1 MPMLNRLESLVT
13 RWISRWAEPR
23 AEAVE
28 AARDL
33 TPAVVVT
40 GGSSGIGL
48 ALAHEFARR
57 SQAIVLIARTPS
69 RLESACSELL
79 ERYPNLRVEQLS
91 LDISRPEAIDVLSSW
106 LAEQRLYCD
115 VLVNNAAIG
124 YSGPFSA
131 SPTTRLENLIAT
143 NVAAVARLTRAML
156 PAMIARGRGGILTIS
171 SLGALIPGPHQ
182 AAYYASK
189 AFALSLTEAI
199 ASEAAGQGVRIAVVL
214 PGPVETR
221 FHARMNAEGSL
232 YRHILT
238 AATPERVAALSLR
251 SYRLGRQV
259 IAPGM
264 VPTLAVPFLR
274 ILPHTISIPIVRWL
288 LDTGRPA
295 LGTDDDNSA
304 PQL

>member
-1 MPMLNRLESLVT
+1 MMEGLESLAT

-28 AARDL
+28 ATRGL
-33 TPAVVVT
+33 TPAVVIT

-48 ALAHEFARR
+48 ALAHEFARH
-57 SQAIVLIARTPS
+57 SQAVVLIARTPS
-69 RLESACSELL
+69 RLETAAIEILQ
-79 ERYPNLRVEQLS
+79 RQPNVRVEQLS
-91 LDISRPEAIDVLSSW
+91 LDISRPEAIEVLSSW
-106 LAEQRLYCD
+106 LAEKRLYCD

-124 YSGPFSA
+124 HSGPFSA
-131 SPTTRLENLIAT
+131 APTTRLETLIAT
-143 NVAAVARLTRAML
+143 NVAAVARLTRAVL
-156 PAMIARGRGGILTIS
+156 PDMIARGRGGILTIS

-199 ASEAAGQGVRIAVVL
+199 ASEAAGRGVRIAVVL

-221 FHARMNAEGSL
+221 FHARMDAEGSL
-232 YRHILT
+232 YRHILA
-238 AATPERVAALSLR
+238 AATPERVAALSVR
-251 SYRLGRQV
+251 SYRLGRRV
-259 IAPGM
+259 IAPGL

-274 ILPHTISIPIVRWL
+274 ILPHAISVPIVNWL

-295 LGTDDDNSA
+295 LRSDEDKSS
-304 PQL
+304 PLL

>member
-1 MPMLNRLESLVT
+1 MMDSLESLAT

-28 AARDL
+28 ATRDL
-33 TPAVVVT
+33 TPAVLVT

-48 ALAHEFARR
+48 ALAHEFARH

-69 RLESACSELL
+69 RLETAAHEILQ
-79 ERYPNLRVEQLS
+79 RHPNVRVEQLD
-91 LDISRPEAIDVLSSW
+91 LDISRPEAIEVLSSW

-124 YSGPFSA
+124 HSGPFSA
-131 SPTTRLENLIAT
+131 APSMRLETLIAT
-143 NVAAVARLTRAML
+143 NVAALTRLTRTML
-156 PAMIARGRGGILTIS
+156 PAMLARGRGGILTIS

-199 ASEAAGQGVRIAVVL
+199 ASETAGRGVRIAVVL

-221 FHARMNAEGSL
+221 FHARMDAEGSL
-232 YRHILT
+232 YRHILA
-238 AATPERVAALSLR
+238 AATPERVAALSVR
-251 SYRLGRQV
+251 SYRLGRRV
-259 IAPGM
+259 IAPGL
-264 VPTLAVPFLR
+264 VPTLSVPILR
-274 ILPHTISIPIVRWL
+274 ILPHAISVPIVNWL

-295 LGTDDDNSA
+295 LRSDEDKSS
-304 PQL
+304 PLL

>member
-1 MPMLNRLESLVT
+1 MPMMDGLESLAT

-28 AARDL
+28 ATRDL

-48 ALAHEFARR
+48 ALAHEFARH

-69 RLESACSELL
+69 RLETATL
-79 ERYPNLRVEQLS
+79 EIQQRQLKVRVEQLS
-91 LDISRPEAIDVLSSW
+91 LDISRPEAIDALSSW
-106 LAEQRLYCD
+106 LAEQHLYCD

-124 YSGPFSA
+124 HSGPFSA
-131 SPTTRLENLIAT
+131 APTMRLETLIAT

-156 PAMIARGRGGILTIS
+156 PDMIARGRGGILTIS

-189 AFALSLTEAI
+189 AFALSLTEAV

-221 FHARMNAEGSL
+221 FHARMDAEGSL
-232 YRHILT
+232 YRHILA
-238 AATPERVAALSLR
+238 AATPERVAALAVR
-251 SYRLGRQV
+251 SYRLGRRV
-259 IAPGM
+259 IAPGL

-274 ILPHTISIPIVRWL
+274 ILPHAISVPIVNWL

-295 LGTDDDNSA
+295 LRSDEDKSS